1 MTIVILR
8 GLLGLAVLLGVA
20 WLLSTDRKR
29 VPWRVIAWGMG
40 LQMLLAV
47 VLLGTGVGDQVL
59 ASVARGVQEFVSVN
73 MFGAKML
80 FEDLSDP
87 RRAIPE
93 GLDAGQP
100 GFIFAFAATG
110 LLVIIFFSA
119 LMSILYHLGVM
130 QLLIWCLA
138 RVMMVT
144 MGVSGAEAMAMA
156 ANLFVGQTESPLV
169 VKPYIEKMTLSEL
182 NAMMTGGFATVA
194 GSVLVVYLGYLGPEI
209 GVHLLT
215 ASVLSAPAAF
225 VIAKIIVP
233 ETQTAVT
240 AGHVE
245 LKIKREAHNLIEAA
259 TNGTQDG
266 LKLYLNVI
274 AMLLAFTALV
284 QLVNWPLG
292 ELGAALFD
300 GMALPT
306 IDAATGRVTDAGNP
320 LSLAKIF
327 GWVLA
332 PLAWCIGVGNWQ
344 DCQLFGSLIGLKLT
358 TNEFVAFGQMLEYV
372 KPVAEGAA
380 ADAGGVRF
388 VSDRSA
394 KMAAY
399 ALCGF
404 ANFASIGIQIGGIS
418 PLAPGRKTD
427 LSRLAVRAMLGG
439 ALASACTAAVAGM
452 FL

>member
-1 MTIVILR
+1 
-8 GLLGLAVLLGVA
+8 
-20 WLLSTDRKR
+20 
-29 VPWRVIAWGMG
+29 
-40 LQMLLAV
+40 
-47 VLLGTGVGDQVL
+47 
-59 ASVARGVQEFVSVN
+59 GVQRFVSVN
-73 MFGAKML
+73 GFGAGML
-80 FEDLSDP
+80 FNDLADSGRELP
-87 RRAIPE
+87 
-93 GLDAGQP
+93 GLPGVPGA

-119 LMSILYHLGVM
+119 LMSILYHLGIM

-225 VIAKIIVP
+225 VIAKIILP
-233 ETQTAVT
+233 ETEKAAT

-245 LKIKREAHNLIEAA
+245 LKIKRDAHNLIEAA
-259 TNGTQDG
+259 SNGTQDG

-292 ELGAALFD
+292 ELGAAVFD
-300 GMALPT
+300 SMALPT
-306 IDAATGRVTDAGNP
+306 VDPATGEVTDPGNP

-332 PLAWCIGVGNWQ
+332 PLAWCIGVGNWA
-344 DCQLFGSLIGLKLT
+344 DCQLFGALIGLKLT

-372 KPVAEGAA
+372 KPGAEGGF
-380 ADAGGVRF
+380 ADQ
-388 VSDRSA
+388 RSA

-404 ANFASIGIQIGGIS
+404 ANFASIGIQIGGIG

-427 LSRLAVRAMLGG
+427 LSKLALRAMLGG
-439 ALASACTAAVAGM
+439 ALASACTATVAGM